1 MARGVATTFVNRA
14 DRLPANHTGFRRKS
28 STGPIRVVLKPH
40 FGSDSRAPE
49 TGPEAATGVAHGTR
63 LPLDMAHVTVFFGGT
78 PLVARGL
85 ELDWV
90 VIRVQPI
97 RKLAVVGVLG
107 LMAAALV
114 FYAYKSLNL
123 SPEARATRAI
133 ERATT
138 ARDHAQG
145 QPLPQQWSGELEGA
159 SDQLNTALSAYAED
173 RWGDAESLADSARR
187 RFEALAG
194 AGNQELVGVGQFFSL
209 EGRVQL
215 QRAGQ
220 TEWENAHQRLPVF
233 NGDFVRTGRDGNAE
247 ILFADG
253 SLYRIAP
260 NSLLEIHHQMSEES
274 PGTVKMV
281 VGRINVYTSGAPS
294 TVTTDTVETEIKRD
308 SRVAVDVAGGDKE
321 TTIATFQGSARVRNT
336 RGDEVTL
343 GERESVAASA
353 RGTISEKR
361 EIPLAPFPVEPQNNA
376 GFDVGQQPV
385 IQLSWRGRP
394 ANGSVHLQVSR
405 SKNFDQ
411 ARLDVDA
418 PLMTK
423 DRARLKLVTPGTY
436 FWRLSSV
443 GVDSAQ
449 SEWSAARRFRVFSPS
464 SETLLE
470 DNTPPELV
478 VNPPQQL
485 GHMFIF
491 EGTTEASATLT
502 INGEQVELDAD
513 GGFRKTV
520 EIYKEGW
527 NDIVIIAVDPSG
539 NPTEH
544 SERVFVE
551 DF

>member
-1 MARGVATTFVNRA
+1 MCPSIRSS
-14 DRLPANHTGFRRKS
+14 DTGL
-28 STGPIRVVLKPH
+28 TAA
-40 FGSDSRAPE
+40 FGELDD
-49 TGPEAATGVAHGTR
+49 VR
-63 LPLDMAHVTVFFGGT
+63 LPLDMAHVTVFFGGVAT
-78 PLVARGL
+78 VARGL

-97 RKLAVVGVLG
+97 RRMAMVAVLG
-107 LMAAALV
+107 LIAAALV
-114 FYAYKSLNL
+114 FFAYKSLNL
-123 SPEARATRAI
+123 SPEARANRAI

-138 ARDHAQG
+138 ARDHAEG
-145 QPLPQQWSGELEGA
+145 QPLPPQWRGELEGA
-159 SDQLNTALSAYAED
+159 SDQLNMALSAYAED

-209 EGRVQL
+209 DGRVQM

-260 NSLLEIHHQMSEES
+260 NSLLEIHHQMSDES

-281 VGRINVYTSGAPS
+281 VGRINVYTSGASS

-308 SRVAVDVAGGDKE
+308 SRVAVDVPGDDQE
-321 TTIATFQGSARVRNT
+321 TTIAAFQGSARVRNT
-336 RGDEVTL
+336 RGDEVVL
-343 GERESVAASA
+343 GERESIAATA
-353 RGTISEKR
+353 RGSISEKR

-385 IQLSWRGRP
+385 IQLAWRGRP
-394 ANGSVHLQVSR
+394 SDGTVHLQVSR
-405 SKNFDQ
+405 SKGFDPAQ
-411 ARLDVDA
+411 LDIDA
-418 PLMTK
+418 PLMAK
-423 DRARLKLVTPGTY
+423 DRVRLKLLTPGTY
-436 FWRLSSV
+436 YWRLSAI
-443 GVDSAQ
+443 GGDTAQ

-464 SETLLE
+464 EQTLLE
-470 DNTPPELV
+470 DNTPPALV
-478 VNPPQQL
+478 VNSPQQL
-485 GHMFIF
+485 GHMFIV

-502 INGEQVELDAD
+502 INGERVELDAD
-513 GGFRKTV
+513 GRFRKTV
-520 EIYKEGW
+520 EIFQEGW
-527 NDIVIIAVDPSG
+527 NDIIIIAVDPSG
-539 NPTEH
+539 NPEEH
-544 SERVFVE
+544 RERVFVE